1 MKMKQNKNKNKN
13 KNIRSLS
20 YMKYTNFQIGS
31 SIKSLQFYYHIYIY
45 IYLEENMFRS
55 PCGFANQIQPMSKHS
70 KTPNA

>member
-1 MKMKQNKNKNKN
+1 MKMKQNININI
-13 KNIRSLS
+13 NIRSLS

-31 SIKSLQFYYHIYIY
+31 SIKSLQFYYHNIY

-70 KTPNA
+70 KKPNA